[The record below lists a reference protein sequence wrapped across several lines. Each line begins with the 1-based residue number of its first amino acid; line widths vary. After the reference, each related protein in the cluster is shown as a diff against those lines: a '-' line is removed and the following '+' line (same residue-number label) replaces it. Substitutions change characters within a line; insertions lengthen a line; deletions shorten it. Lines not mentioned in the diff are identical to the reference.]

1 MFNKLAKIAFVAI
14 AAIALSACSK
24 IEIDVSPTEVAYLYK
39 TDIYD
44 SKRYNPGSDYERKM
58 PLQSKYQL
66 LVIDYATVVVP
77 FDISYTLTDKENKT
91 RVISTANITFRLKRN
106 ENDNKDLQFS
116 EDENAQFFTQK
127 INAAKNGNIY
137 RIAPQAV
144 FSRLMNET
152 LDRVFREE
160 YTNQELYPDFD
171 SIEKNVTQMRDSIK
185 EKLIVEADKHNIEII
200 GLSIAS
206 PVVPDPIQTS
216 RDKMLELRQN
226 ALNDTTELQ
235 IKANQAAARMAVATR
250 EALNDVVLDRI
261 VSGNVDKGYL
271 LIKTFNRAIDEKSPL
286 NLSITPDFMRYL
298 EKDSGSA
305 SKKSDND
312 MFDTLNGMS
321 DEELKAFFS
330 RSPETKKQ

>member
-14 AAIALSACSK
+14 AALGLTACDRTD
-24 IEIDVSPTEVAYLYK
+24 IDVSPTEVAYLYK

-44 SKRYNPGSDYERKM
+44 SERYNPGSDYEYKM
-58 PLQSKYQL
+58 PFQTKYQL

-77 FDISYTLTDKENKT
+77 FNIKYTLTDKENKT
-91 RVISTANITFRLKRN
+91 TVESTAKITFRLKRN
-106 ENDNKDLQFS
+106 KEDHEDYQFS
-116 EDENAQFFTQK
+116 EDKIAQFFTQK
-127 INAAKNGNIY
+127 INAVKNENIY
-137 RIAPQAV
+137 RITPQAV
-144 FSRLMNET
+144 FNRLMNET

-206 PVVPDPIQTS
+206 PVVPEPIQTS

-305 SKKSDND
+305 SKNDND